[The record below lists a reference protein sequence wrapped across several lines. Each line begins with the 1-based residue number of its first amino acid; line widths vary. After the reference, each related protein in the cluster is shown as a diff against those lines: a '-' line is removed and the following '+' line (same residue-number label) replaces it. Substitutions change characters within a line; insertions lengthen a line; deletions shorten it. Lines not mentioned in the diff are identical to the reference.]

1 MEAQQSPL
9 SIAPVLLDRP
19 ESPIRSLKVLDRE
32 VVVPEASTL
41 SINQS
46 IERWFKASRSF
57 PVDRESQEWQQFL
70 KASGR
75 NWSSEEEQDHQELV
89 SVPLMIK
96 NSVIGVFNLYTSQER
111 QFSNEEIQLISTVA
125 NQAAV
130 AIENTKLMADTL
142 SMRVA
147 LQTRKLVER
156 AKGLL
161 IKEEKITEDEAYRR
175 IQQKSMKL
183 RKSMREIAEAIV
195 LAAEIKM

>member
-1 MEAQQSPL
+1 
-9 SIAPVLLDRP
+9 
-19 ESPIRSLKVLDRE
+19 
-32 VVVPEASTL
+32 
-41 SINQS
+41 
-46 IERWFKASRSF
+46 
-57 PVDRESQEWQQFL
+57 
-70 KASGR
+70 
-75 NWSSEEEQDHQELV
+75 
-89 SVPLMIK
+89 MIK

-142 SMRVA
+142 SMQEA

-161 IKEEKITEDEAYRR
+161 IKEERITEDEAYRR